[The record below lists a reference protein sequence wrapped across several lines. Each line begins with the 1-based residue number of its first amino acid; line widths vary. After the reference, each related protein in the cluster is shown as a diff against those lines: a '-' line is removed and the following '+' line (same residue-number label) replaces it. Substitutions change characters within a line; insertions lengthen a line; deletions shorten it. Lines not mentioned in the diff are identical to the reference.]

1 VALRTSERREDRD
14 EPLFQQGTATG
25 KPQIFVGT
33 HALLYENDS
42 ISRLGLVV
50 IDEQHKFGVAQRAR
64 LIARGGTTPDVLVM
78 TATPI
83 PRTLTLTLY
92 GDLDVSVID
101 QRPKER
107 GKVTTA
113 VRELTKLKD
122 VVKFIRERL
131 DEGRQCYVVYPLIDE
146 SEKLDASAAT
156 TGYAEWTA
164 HLAPHEA
171 GLLHGRMDAATKDA
185 VMRRFRSGEL
195 KALVST
201 TVIEVGVDVPNATMM
216 VIHDAARFGLAQL
229 HQLRGRI
236 GRGAHTSWC
245 VLFIAKGDKEAQARL
260 HVLEETGDGFVIAEE
275 DLRRRG
281 PGDVL
286 GSAQSGQ
293 APLRF
298 GELLADTRLVTLARR
313 LAERTLGDD
322 PALTHPNHAILRSMV
337 TDREDTGAA
346 MSSSQ

>member
-1 VALRTSERREDRD
+1 
-14 EPLFQQGTATG
+14 
-25 KPQIFVGT
+25 VGT
-33 HALLYENDS
+33 HALLYQDDS
-42 ISRLGLVV
+42 LTRPGLVV

-64 LIARGGTTPDVLVM
+64 LIARGHTPDVLVM

-83 PRTLTLTLY
+83 PRTLTLTVY

-107 GKVTTA
+107 GRITTA
-113 VRELTKLKD
+113 VREIAKVKD
-122 VVKFIRERL
+122 VVKFVREQL
-131 DEGRQCYVVYPLIDE
+131 GEGRQCYVVYPLIEE

-156 TGYAEWTA
+156 TGLAEWTR
-164 HLAPHEA
+164 HLEPHA
-171 GLLHGRMDAATKDA
+171 VGLLHGRMDGAAKDA
-185 VMRRFRSGEL
+185 VMRRFRSGEIR
-195 KALVST
+195 ALVST
-201 TVIEVGVDVPNATMM
+201 TVIEVGVDVPNATVM

-245 VLFIAKGDKEAQARL
+245 VLFVAKGDKEAQARL
-260 HVLEETGDGFVIAEE
+260 HVLEETSDGFAIAEE

-281 PGDVL
+281 PGDVM

-293 APLRF
+293 APLQF

-313 LAERTLGDD
+313 LAERTLADD
-322 PALTHPNHAILRSMV
+322 PTLSKPEHAMLRELV
-337 TDREDTGAA
+337 VCGEDLAA
-346 MSSSQ
+346 QAGRNQ